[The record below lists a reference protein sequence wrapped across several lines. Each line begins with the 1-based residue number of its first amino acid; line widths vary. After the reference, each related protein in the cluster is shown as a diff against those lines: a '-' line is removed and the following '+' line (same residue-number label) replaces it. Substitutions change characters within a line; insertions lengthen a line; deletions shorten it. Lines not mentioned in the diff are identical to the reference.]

1 MHELHELRGNAPSG
15 VVVVVEDDAAM
26 RDLLV
31 EELQKSGL
39 HVHACASVEET
50 MATLREVPAD
60 LVLADL
66 NLGETLTGLDLCRN
80 VCVTYPDVPVVILTA
95 FGSLDT
101 AVGAIR
107 AGAYDFVTKPFE
119 MQQLRLTLDRAVRLR
134 RLQSE
139 VERLR
144 EEVRTGPGIAELLGE
159 SEAILDTKRLVARM
173 ADSEAPVLVRG
184 ESGTGKELVA
194 RALHRGSARRDRPFV
209 VANMAA
215 IPTHLLESELFG
227 HVRGA
232 FTDAKQPREGLLLQA
247 HGGTL
252 VLDEVGDMPLELQ
265 PKLLR
270 VLEGGLVRPV
280 GSDHSRPFDARIIAT
295 TNRDLEAAIE
305 AGDFRTDLYH
315 RLGVLEISLPPL
327 RARGHDVLLLAQAF
341 LEAAS
346 ARTGSGVRRLSKDVA
361 ERLLNY
367 PWPGNV
373 RELRNCMERCA
384 VLARYDE
391 VTVAELPPRVRD
403 FEPQTVVLAH
413 EGAHVPL
420 AVVER
425 QYILRVLDSVGG
437 NKTLAARVLGVGR
450 KTLYRKL
457 EKYGLPTT
465 SDRTDERATDTKD

>member
-1 MHELHELRGNAPSG
+1 MQERQPRAEGI
-15 VVVVVEDDAAM
+15 VVVVEDDAAM
-26 RDLLV
+26 RELLV
-31 EELQKSGL
+31 EELQRAGMR
-39 HVHACASVEET
+39 VHACASAT
-50 MATLREVPAD
+50 DAMALLRDVSAD

-80 VCVTYPDVPVVILTA
+80 VCATYPDVPVVIITA

-119 MQQLRLTLDRAVRLR
+119 LQQLLLTLDRAVRLR

-139 VERLR
+139 VQRLR
-144 EEVRTGPGIAELLGE
+144 EQVHAVPGNPELLGD
-159 SEAILDTKRLVARM
+159 SEAMLETKRIVARM

-184 ESGTGKELVA
+184 ESGTGKELVG
-194 RALHRGSARRDRPFV
+194 RALHRGSSRRDGPFV

-215 IPTHLLESELFG
+215 IPAHLLESELFG

-232 FTDAKQPREGLLLQA
+232 FTDAKAPRDGLLLRA

-252 VLDEVGDMPLELQ
+252 VLDEVGDMPIELQ

-270 VLEGGLVRPV
+270 VLEEGSVRPV
-280 GSDHSRPFDARIIAT
+280 GSDYARPFDARIIAT

-305 AGDFRTDLYH
+305 AGDFRSDLYH

-327 RARGHDVLLLAQAF
+327 RARGHDVLMLAQSF
-341 LEAAS
+341 LDAA
-346 ARTGSGVRRLSKDVA
+346 AERTGSGVRRLSKEVA

-403 FEPQTVVLAH
+403 FVPQTVVLAQ
-413 EGAHVPL
+413 EGTHVPL

-425 QYILRVLDSVGG
+425 QYILRVLESVGG

-457 EKYGLPTT
+457 EKYGLGT
-465 SDRTDERATDTKD
+465 STESRTDED